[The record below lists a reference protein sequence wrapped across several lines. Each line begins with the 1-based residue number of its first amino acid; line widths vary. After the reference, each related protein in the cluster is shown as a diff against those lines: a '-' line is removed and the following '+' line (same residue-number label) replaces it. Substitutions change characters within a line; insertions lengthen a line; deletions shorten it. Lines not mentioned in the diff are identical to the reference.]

1 MNNSSPKTYISKTS
15 FSTKPTP
22 TNLTLNPPNSTHQ
35 LTNNS
40 SNHPT
45 PVPSATNHQNAS
57 TPLDSTNPHVNHP
70 MVHNQFTTVTKK
82 TIWQC
87 GPSNTETNSFKKNY
101 TPCKTSTIDNKTPS
115 PKSWVPNNG
124 KTGLTVK
131 SPPATKT
138 STFSCW
144 ESSPQSCSNDPF
156 VICFYFNPKQYLLLQ
171 TSSDI
176 LNQSMKKSINSTF

>member
-22 TNLTLNPPNSTHQ
+22 TNLILNPPNSTQ
-35 LTNNS
+35 LPNNS

-45 PVPSATNHQNAS
+45 PVSPATNHQNAS
-57 TPLDSTNPHVNHP
+57 TPLDSTNPHVTHHL
-70 MVHNQFTTVTKK
+70 MVHNQFKTVTKK
-82 TIWQC
+82 MIWQC
-87 GPSNTETNSFKKNY
+87 GPSNTETNTFKKNS
-101 TPCKTSTIDNKTPS
+101 TTCKISTIDNKIPS

-124 KTGLTVK
+124 KTGSTVK
-131 SPPATKT
+131 SPPVTKT

-144 ESSPQSCSNDPF
+144 ESSPLSYSNDPF
-156 VICFYFNPKQYLLLQ
+156 VSCFYFNPKNTILK

-176 LNQSMKKSINSTF
+176 